1 MRARTAW
8 VLPGFAALLAIVV
21 ILALGAGRFGI
32 GWLELGQLVTGH
44 AADTDA
50 PRWGNIFF
58 QLRLP
63 RILAAALVGSS
74 LAVAG
79 ASYQAM
85 FANPLVSPNL
95 CGVLA
100 GSSFGAALGM
110 VISTSWIVVQIST
123 FVCGLAA
130 VGVALGIAAF
140 FRRSS
145 DPMLILVL
153 GGVVATALFSA
164 LLAIV
169 KYLADPYDKL
179 PSIVYWLMGS
189 FALSEWSLLARTV
202 LPMLMALGVL
212 MAIAGRLNVLSLGDE
227 PARALGL
234 SAGTLRLVAILMAT
248 ILSSLTVVI
257 GGEIGWIGLIIPH
270 AARLL
275 TGPDNR
281 LLLPASALL
290 GAAFLVGVDTAAR
303 TLFRSEIPVGIIT
316 ALLGVVTFIAV
327 LGRVRKGWAS

>member
-1 MRARTAW
+1 MKARAAW
-8 VLPGFAALLAIVV
+8 VLPGFAALLVLMV
-21 ILALGAGRFGI
+21 IIALGAGRFGI
-32 GWLELGQLVTGH
+32 GWQELAQLITGR
-44 AADTDA
+44 ASEADA
-50 PRWGNIFF
+50 PRWSNIFF

-63 RILAAALVGSS
+63 RILAAAAVGSS

-110 VISTSWIVVQIST
+110 VISNSWVVVQFTT
-123 FVCGLAA
+123 FAFGLAA
-130 VGVALGIAAF
+130 VGVALGIAAV

-153 GGVVATALFSA
+153 GGIVASALFSA

-189 FALSEWSLLARTV
+189 FALSEWSLLARTA
-202 LPMLMALGVL
+202 LPMLVALGIL
-212 MAIAGRLNVLSLGDE
+212 MAMAGRLNVLSLGDE

-234 SAGTLRLVAILMAT
+234 SAGHLRLVAILMAT
-248 ILSSLTVVI
+248 VLSSLTVVI

-270 AARLL
+270 AARML

-316 ALLGVVTFIAV
+316 ALLGVVTFVAV
-327 LGRVRKGWAS
+327 LGRVRKGWA

>member
-1 MRARTAW
+1 MKARAAW
-8 VLPGFAALLAIVV
+8 VLPGVAALLVLMV
-21 ILALGAGRFGI
+21 IIALGAGRFGI
-32 GWLELGQLVTGH
+32 GWVELAQLISGH
-44 AADTDA
+44 AGEADA
-50 PRWGNIFF
+50 SRWGNIFF

-63 RILAAALVGSS
+63 RILAAAVVGSS

-110 VISTSWIVVQIST
+110 VISNSWVVVQLTT
-123 FVCGLAA
+123 FVFGLAA
-130 VGVALGIAAF
+130 VGVALGIAAL

-153 GGVVATALFSA
+153 GGIVASALFSA

-189 FALSEWSLLARTV
+189 FALSEWSLLARTA
-202 LPMLMALGVL
+202 LPMIVALGILMA
-212 MAIAGRLNVLSLGDE
+212 MAGRLNVLSLGDE

-234 SAGTLRLVAILMAT
+234 SAGRLRLVAILMAT
-248 ILSSLTVVI
+248 VLSSLTVVI

-270 AARLL
+270 AARMLS
-275 TGPDNR
+275 GPDNR

-290 GAAFLVGVDTAAR
+290 GAAFLVGVDTTAR
-303 TLFRSEIPVGIIT
+303 TLFLSEIPVGIIT
-316 ALLGVVTFIAV
+316 ALLGVVTFVAV
-327 LGRVRKGWAS
+327 LGRVRKGWA

>member
-1 MRARTAW
+1 MKERAAW
-8 VLPGFAALLAIVV
+8 VLPGFAALLVLMV
-21 ILALGAGRFGI
+21 IIALGAGRFGI
-32 GWLELGQLVTGH
+32 GWQDLAQLISGN
-44 AADTDA
+44 ASETDV
-50 PRWGNIFF
+50 PRWSNIFF

-63 RILAAALVGSS
+63 RILAAAVVGSS

-110 VISTSWIVVQIST
+110 VISNSWVVVQFTT
-123 FVCGLAA
+123 FAFGLAA
-130 VGVALGIAAF
+130 VGVALGIAAV

-153 GGVVATALFSA
+153 GGIVASALFSA

-189 FALSEWSLLARTV
+189 FALSEWSLLARSA
-202 LPMLMALGVL
+202 LPMIVALGILLV
-212 MAIAGRLNVLSLGDE
+212 MAGRLNVLSLGDE

-234 SAGTLRLVAILMAT
+234 SAGSLRLIAILMAT
-248 ILSSLTVVI
+248 VLSSLTVVI

-270 AARLL
+270 AARML

-316 ALLGVVTFIAV
+316 ALLGVVTFVAV
-327 LGRVRKGWAS
+327 LGRVRKGWA

>member
-1 MRARTAW
+1 MKTRDW
-8 VLPGFAALLAIVV
+8 VLPGSAILLLLAMIY
-21 ILALGAGRFGI
+21 ALGAGRFGV
-32 GWLELGQLVTGH
+32 GWVELGQLLAGQ
-44 AADTDA
+44 APPGDA
-50 PRWGNIFF
+50 SRWTNVFF

-63 RILAAALVGSS
+63 RILAAGLVGSS

-110 VISTSWIVVQIST
+110 VISTNWLVVQLTT
-123 FVCGLAA
+123 FGFGLAA
-130 VGVALGIAAF
+130 VAVALGIAAF

-153 GGVVATALFSA
+153 GGIVASALFSA

-189 FALSEWSLLARTV
+189 FALSEWSLLGRTAW
-202 LPMLMALGVL
+202 PMLGALGVL
-212 MAIAGRLNVLSLGDE
+212 LALSGRLNVLSLGDE
-227 PARALGL
+227 PARTLGL
-234 SAGTLRLVAILMAT
+234 AAGRLRLVAIIMAT
-248 ILSSLTVVI
+248 VLSSLTVVI

-270 AARLL
+270 AARMLA
-275 TGPDNR
+275 GPDNR
-281 LLLPASALL
+281 LLLPSSALL
-290 GAAFLVGVDTAAR
+290 GAAFLIGVDTAAR
-303 TLFRSEIPVGIIT
+303 TMFRAEVPVGIIT
-316 ALLGVVTFIAV
+316 ALLGVVTFVAV
-327 LGRVRKGWAS
+327 LGRVRKGWA

>member
-1 MRARTAW
+1 MKARAAW
-8 VLPGFAALLAIVV
+8 VWPGFGILLILVML
-21 ILALGAGRFGI
+21 LALGAGRFGI
-32 GWLELGQLVTGH
+32 GWLELMQLLAGR
-44 AADTDA
+44 ASETDM
-50 PRWGNIFF
+50 PRWSNIFF
-58 QLRLP
+58 HLRLP
-63 RILAAALVGSS
+63 RILAAAIVGSS

-110 VISTSWIVVQIST
+110 VISNSWVVVQITT
-123 FVCGLAA
+123 FAFGLAA
-130 VGVALGIAAF
+130 VGVALGIAAL

-153 GGVVATALFSA
+153 GGIAASALFSA

-189 FALSEWSLLARTV
+189 FALSEWSLLARTA
-202 LPMLMALGVL
+202 LPMIVALGILMA
-212 MAIAGRLNVLSLGDE
+212 MAGRLNVLSLGDE

-234 SAGTLRLVAILMAT
+234 AAGPLRLIAILMAT
-248 ILSSLTVVI
+248 VLSSLTVVI

-270 AARLL
+270 AARML

-281 LLLPASALL
+281 RLLPASALL

-316 ALLGVVTFIAV
+316 ALLGVVTFVMV
-327 LGRVRKGWAS
+327 LGRVRKGWA

>member
-8 VLPGFAALLAIVV
+8 VLPGIAALLVSVV

-110 VISTSWIVVQIST
+110 VISTSWIVVQLST

-130 VGVALGIAAF
+130 VGVALGIAAV

-153 GGVVATALFSA
+153 GGVVASALFSA

-202 LPMLMALGVL
+202 LPMLVALGVL
-212 MAIAGRLNVLSLGDE
+212 MAMAGRLNVLSLGDE
-227 PARALGL
+227 QARALGL

>member
-1 MRARTAW
+1 MKARAAW
-8 VLPGFAALLAIVV
+8 VLPGFAALLVLMV
-21 ILALGAGRFGI
+21 IIALGAGRFGI
-32 GWLELGQLVTGH
+32 GWVELAQLISGH
-44 AADTDA
+44 AGEADA
-50 PRWGNIFF
+50 SRWGNIFF

-63 RILAAALVGSS
+63 RILAAAVVGSS

-110 VISTSWIVVQIST
+110 VISNSWVVVQLTT
-123 FVCGLAA
+123 FVFGLAA
-130 VGVALGIAAF
+130 VGVALGIAAL

-153 GGVVATALFSA
+153 GGIVASALFSA

-189 FALSEWSLLARTV
+189 FALSEWSLLARTA
-202 LPMLMALGVL
+202 LPMIVALGILMA
-212 MAIAGRLNVLSLGDE
+212 MAGRLNVLSLGDE

-234 SAGTLRLVAILMAT
+234 SAGRLRLVAILMAT
-248 ILSSLTVVI
+248 VLSSLTVVI

-270 AARLL
+270 AARML

-316 ALLGVVTFIAV
+316 ALLGVVTFVAV
-327 LGRVRKGWAS
+327 LGRVRKGWA

>member
-1 MRARTAW
+1 
-8 VLPGFAALLAIVV
+8 
-21 ILALGAGRFGI
+21 LGAGRFGI

-202 LPMLMALGVL
+202 LPMLVALGVL

-275 TGPDNR
+275 SGPDNR